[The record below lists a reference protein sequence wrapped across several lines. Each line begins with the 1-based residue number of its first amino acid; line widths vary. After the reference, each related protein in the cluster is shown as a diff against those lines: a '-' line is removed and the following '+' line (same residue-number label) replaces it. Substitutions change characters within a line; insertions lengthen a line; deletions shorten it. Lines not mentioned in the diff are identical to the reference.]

1 MKNFFIDKFEYT
13 HHCNRLVIDVLCK
26 NPEIYTEKIS
36 LLTSHTLNA
45 HHIWNHR
52 LFGVNPA
59 LSVWQL
65 LEINNLH
72 TINNE
77 NFEHTN
83 ELLQKKKLTE
93 AINYTNSKGQSF
105 TNTAEEIFFH
115 IINHSTYHRGQLV
128 SQLKTQ
134 GVEPI
139 VTDYIFY
146 KR

>member
-1 MKNFFIDKFEYT
+1 MKDFFKDKFEYT
-13 HHCNRLVIDVLCK
+13 HHCNQLLIEVFFA
-26 NPEIYTEKIS
+26 NPEIYNEKIR
-36 LLTSHTLNA
+36 LLTSHTLDA

-52 LFGVNPA
+52 IFGVTSA

-72 TINNE
+72 AINDE
-77 NFEHTN
+77 NFEHTK
-83 ELLQKKKLTE
+83 ELLQKKNLNQ
-93 AINYTNSKGQSF
+93 AINYTNSKGQNF
-105 TNTAEEIFFH
+105 TNTVEEILFH

-128 SQLKTQ
+128 SQLKAE

-139 VTDYIFY
+139 ITDYIFY